1 MNILEGQKLIKYK
14 EYAKALIYF
23 LNLKK
28 KNIKNTSIN
37 FYLGLIYFEFNKFN
51 KSIFYY
57 NKFLKKEPKSE
68 AGLLNLAIAKQA
80 IGELVSA
87 KELYLEI
94 ININQLNV
102 RAYYGLYLL
111 DVNFLNDD
119 LFKRLYEISNDK
131 KLNLYQ
137 KGIINFLFSKKAKKD
152 IKNSKEIEYLKNSH
166 KNFYN
171 SNKDYNLSSQFYY
184 NKVISKFFNK
194 LNIEVKEK
202 NNNEIDNELIN
213 PIFIIGLPRSGS
225 TLIESILTSS
235 EENII
240 SFGECN
246 VFNISI
252 IDQIGPKI
260 YSDKFDSKK
269 FEFTINKEVLKK
281 SILQKYSQYSE
292 IKLEKFVDKS
302 LENFFNIEFI
312 KNIYPNAKFIHTFR
326 NPLDSA
332 ISIYQSMLPDLSWTH
347 NIEDIL
353 LYMDHYRKVLEYFK
367 SKYPEIIMDI
377 NLEEFTEKN
386 EDLAKKMFKFCGLT
400 WSENIHNFYKRRD
413 LYSKTLSF
421 NQIRSKVLKY
431 NDKKYKPYF
440 NILSDYKDKYQ
451 WLNLRK

>member
-1 MNILEGQKLIKYK
+1 MNILEGQKLIKNK
-14 EYAKALIYF
+14 EYAKALNYF

-28 KNIKNTSIN
+28 KNVKNTSIN
-37 FYLGLIYFEFNKFN
+37 FYLGLIYFEFNKFS

-87 KELYLEI
+87 KELYLNI

-119 LFKRLYEISNDK
+119 LFKRLYEISKDK
-131 KLNLYQ
+131 KLNFYQ
-137 KGIINFLFSKKAKKD
+137 KGIIDFLFSKKAKKE
-152 IKNSKEIEYLKNSH
+152 NENLKEIEFLKKSH

-171 SNKDYNLSSQFYY
+171 SNKAYNLSAQFYY
-184 NKVISKFFNK
+184 NKVISKFFDK
-194 LNIEVKEK
+194 LNIDVEEK
-202 NNNEIDNELIN
+202 NNNKIDHELVN
-213 PIFIIGLPRSGS
+213 PIFIVGLPRSGS

-252 IDQIGPKI
+252 IDQIGPQI
-260 YSDKFDSKK
+260 YSDKFDNKK
-269 FEFTINKEVLKK
+269 FKFTINKEVLNK

-292 IKLEKFVDKS
+292 IKLNKFVDKS
-302 LENFFNIEFI
+302 LENFFNIELI
-312 KNIYPNAKFIHTFR
+312 KNIFPNAKFIHTFR

-347 NIEDIL
+347 NFEDIL
-353 LYMDHYRKVLEYFK
+353 LYMDHYRKVLKYFK
-367 SKYPEIIMDI
+367 SKYPDLIIDI
-377 NLEEFTEKN
+377 NLEEFT
-386 EDLAKKMFKFCGLT
+386 KKSEELSKRMFKFCGLA
-400 WSENIHNFYKRRD
+400 WNENIHNFYKRKD

-431 NDKKYKPYF
+431 NDKQYQSYF
-440 NILSDYKDKYQ
+440 NILNDYKEKYQ
-451 WLNLRK
+451 WLDLSK

>member
-1 MNILEGQKLIKYK
+1 MNILEGQKLIKNK
-14 EYAKALIYF
+14 EYAKALTYF

-37 FYLGLIYFEFNKFN
+37 FYLGLIYFEFNKFS

-57 NKFLKKEPKSE
+57 NKFLKKTPKSE

-119 LFKRLYEISNDK
+119 LFKHLYEISRDN

-137 KGIINFLFSKKAKKD
+137 KGIIDFLFSKKAKKD
-152 IKNSKEIEYLKNSH
+152 NNNLKEIEYLKKSH

-171 SNKDYNLSSQFYY
+171 SNKAYNLSAQFYY
-184 NKVISKFFNK
+184 NKIISKFFDRLK
-194 LNIEVKEK
+194 IEVKEK
-202 NNNEIDNELIN
+202 NNNKIDHELIN

-235 EENII
+235 EENLI

-252 IDQIGPKI
+252 IDQVGPKI
-260 YSDKFDSKK
+260 YSEKFDNKK
-269 FEFTINKEVLKK
+269 FEFTINKEVLNK

-292 IKLEKFVDKS
+292 TKLEKFVDKS

-312 KNIYPNAKFIHTFR
+312 KNVYPNAKFIHTFR

-347 NIEDIL
+347 NFEDIL
-353 LYMDHYRKVLEYFK
+353 IYMDHYHKVLKYFK
-367 SKYPEIIMDI
+367 SKYPEQIMDI
-377 NLEEFTEKN
+377 NLEEFTEKS
-386 EDLAKKMFKFCGLT
+386 EELAKKMFKFCELT
-400 WSENIHNFYKRRD
+400 WNENIHNFYKRKN

-431 NDKKYKPYF
+431 NDKKYKSYF
-440 NILSDYKDKYQ
+440 NILNDYKDKYQ
-451 WLNLRK
+451 WLNLSK

>member
-1 MNILEGQKLIKYK
+1 MNILDGQKLIKNK
-14 EYAKALIYF
+14 EYAKALTYF
-23 LNLKK
+23 LILKK

-37 FYLGLIYFEFNKFN
+37 FYLGLIYFEFNKFT

-87 KELYLEI
+87 KELFLKI
-94 ININQLNV
+94 ININKLNV

-119 LFKRLYEISNDK
+119 LFKHLYEISKYK

-137 KGIINFLFSKKAKKD
+137 KGIIDFLFSKKAKKD
-152 IKNSKEIEYLKNSH
+152 IENSKELKYLKKSH

-171 SNKDYNLSSQFYY
+171 SNKAYNLSAQFYY
-184 NKVISKFFNK
+184 NKVISKFFDK
-194 LNIEVKEK
+194 LKIDEKEK
-202 NNNEIDNELIN
+202 NISKIDHKLAN

-235 EENII
+235 EDNIV

-260 YSDKFDSKK
+260 YSDKFDNKK
-269 FEFTINKEVLKK
+269 FEFTINKEVLNK

-312 KNIYPNAKFIHTFR
+312 KNVYPNAKFIHTFR

-353 LYMDHYRKVLEYFK
+353 LYMDHYYKVLKYFK

-377 NLEEFTEKN
+377 NLEEFTEKS
-386 EDLAKKMFKFCGLT
+386 EELAKKMFKFCGLT
-400 WSENIHNFYKRRD
+400 WNENIHNFYKRRD

-431 NDKKYKPYF
+431 NDKKYQSYF
-440 NILSDYKDKYQ
+440 NILNDYKDKYQ
-451 WLNLRK
+451 WLDLSK

>member
-1 MNILEGQKLIKYK
+1 MNISEGQKLIKNK
-14 EYAKALIYF
+14 EYAKALTYF

-28 KNIKNTSIN
+28 KNIKNTNIN
-37 FYLGLIYFEFNKFN
+37 FYLGLIYFEFNKFT

-57 NKFLKKEPKSE
+57 NKFLKKKPKSE
-68 AGLLNLAIAKQA
+68 AGLFNLAIAKQA
-80 IGELVSA
+80 IGELVLA

-94 ININQLNV
+94 ININQFNV

-119 LFKRLYEISNDK
+119 LFKRLYEISKDD

-137 KGIINFLFSKKAKKD
+137 KGIIDFLFSKKAKKD
-152 IKNSKEIEYLKNSH
+152 VENLKEIEYLKKSH

-171 SNKDYNLSSQFYY
+171 SNKAYNLSAQFYY
-184 NKVISKFFNK
+184 NKVISKFFDK
-194 LNIEVKEK
+194 LNIEIKEK
-202 NNNEIDNELIN
+202 NNNEIDHELVN

-235 EENII
+235 EEDII

-260 YSDKFDSKK
+260 YSDKFDNKK
-269 FEFTINKEVLKK
+269 FEFTINKEVLNT
-281 SILQKYSQYSE
+281 SIKEKYSQYSE

-347 NIEDIL
+347 SIEDIL
-353 LYMDHYRKVLEYFK
+353 LYMDHYHKVLEYFK

-377 NLEEFTEKN
+377 NLEEFTEKS
-386 EDLAKKMFKFCGLT
+386 EELAKKMCKFCGLT
-400 WSENIHNFYKRRD
+400 WNENINNFYKRRD

-431 NDKKYKPYF
+431 DDKKYQSYF
-440 NILSDYKDKYQ
+440 NILNDYKDKYQ
-451 WLNLRK
+451 WLDLGK

>member
-1 MNILEGQKLIKYK
+1 MNILDGQKLIKNK
-14 EYAKALIYF
+14 EYAKALTYF
-23 LNLKK
+23 LILKK

-37 FYLGLIYFEFNKFN
+37 FYLGLIYFEFNKFT

-87 KELYLEI
+87 KELFLKI
-94 ININQLNV
+94 ININKLNV

-119 LFKRLYEISNDK
+119 LFKHLYEISKYK

-137 KGIINFLFSKKAKKD
+137 KGIIDFLFSKKAKKD
-152 IKNSKEIEYLKNSH
+152 IENSKELKYLKKSH

-171 SNKDYNLSSQFYY
+171 SNKAYNLSAQFYY
-184 NKVISKFFNK
+184 NKVISKFFDK
-194 LNIEVKEK
+194 LKIDEKEK
-202 NNNEIDNELIN
+202 NINKIDHKLAN

-235 EENII
+235 EDNIV

-260 YSDKFDSKK
+260 YSDKFDNKK
-269 FEFTINKEVLKK
+269 FEFTINKEVLNK

-312 KNIYPNAKFIHTFR
+312 KNVYPNAKFIHTFR

-353 LYMDHYRKVLEYFK
+353 LYMDHYYKVLKYFK

-377 NLEEFTEKN
+377 NLEEFTEKS
-386 EDLAKKMFKFCGLT
+386 EELAKKMFKFCGLT
-400 WSENIHNFYKRRD
+400 WNENINNFYKRRD

-421 NQIRSKVLKY
+421 NQIRSKVSKY
-431 NDKKYKPYF
+431 NDKKYQSYF
-440 NILSDYKDKYQ
+440 HMLNKFKNKYD
-451 WLNLRK
+451 WRDIK